1 MNEQT
6 GKWGFLLPFVNEARE
21 ANPELTLASIARI
34 AKEEFQ
40 LGLDAEALRKII
52 SRLVNQSG
60 DQNTSESYVKPSRI
74 PNPYQVSHPV
84 DFSSTT
90 FFPKTQPTNITGCH
104 IPGGYKIE
112 VPGRYLVLGCW
123 HVPFH
128 NKQLTNR
135 LFDLMSTE
143 KFDGIILNG
152 DFMDLNSLSGH
163 DRGKFTA
170 MPGLNLNEEYAEGRK
185 AIEQIRDLLPPDA
198 IKIYLYGNHED
209 RYHRYIADMQ
219 NAKTPP
225 VSPTEGLRLFENGF
239 MVNESY
245 SSGYITLGDHL
256 DILHGI
262 YYNTHCA
269 KAHIDKFRGS
279 VLFAHTHRVQSYIEG
294 RTGGFN
300 IGWGGDVTHRA
311 FNYADRGT
319 KASWQNGFAEVLIDE
334 HGDYY
339 VNQITCNNSRFVYG
353 GKLY

>member
-6 GKWGFLLPFVNEARE
+6 GKWGFLLPFVKEAQA
-21 ANPELTLASIARI
+21 ANTEVSLTTIAAI
-34 AKEEFQ
+34 AKDHFK
-40 LGLDAEALRKII
+40 LALDTEQVRKII
-52 SRLVNQSG
+52 SRLIN
-60 DQNTSESYVKPSRI
+60 ESRGEKE
-74 PNPYQVSHPV
+74 
-84 DFSSTT
+84 SSSKNDEYT
-90 FFPKTQPTNITGCH
+90 FFKEA
-104 IPGGYKIE
+104 YKIINGKDLATGGLIKGGHK
-112 VPGRYLVLGCW
+112 VGAGRYLILGCW

-128 NKQLTNR
+128 NQELTNR
-135 LFDLMSTE
+135 IFELMSKE
-143 KFDGIILNG
+143 RFDGIILNG
-152 DFMDLNSLSGH
+152 DFLDLNSLSGH

-170 MPGLNLNEEYAEGRK
+170 IPGLNLTQEYQEGRK
-185 AIEQIRDLLPPDA
+185 VIEQFCSLLPA
-198 IKIYLYGNHED
+198 NAVKIFLYGNHED

-225 VSPTEGLRLFENGF
+225 VSPTEGLRLLEQGF
-239 MVNESY
+239 LVNESY

-256 DILHGI
+256 DVLHGI

-279 VLFAHTHRVQSYIEG
+279 VLFNHTHRIQSYIEG

-300 IGWGGDVTHRA
+300 IGWGGNVEHKA
-311 FNYADRGT
+311 FGYADRGT
-319 KASWQNGFAEVLIDE
+319 KASWQNGFAEVIIDG